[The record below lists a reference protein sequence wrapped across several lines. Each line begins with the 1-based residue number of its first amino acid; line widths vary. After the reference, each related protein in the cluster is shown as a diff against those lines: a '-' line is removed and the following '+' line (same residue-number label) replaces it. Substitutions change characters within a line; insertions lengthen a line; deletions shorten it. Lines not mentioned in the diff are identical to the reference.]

1 MPGVGLGA
9 SHSLGM
15 YEPSFTAES
24 CVHAVSTIHAAC
36 LGNTSGLQICPPLR
50 YDAGPMILRSS
61 SMGHRMIWLD
71 TCHVDEDLFHWFPTA
86 RCKKAFS
93 QCSPARC
100 WLELS
105 REGERFGES
114 LVYL

>member
-1 MPGVGLGA
+1 M
-9 SHSLGM
+9 H
-15 YEPSFTAES
+15 
-24 CVHAVSTIHAAC
+24 AC
-36 LGNTSGLQICPPLR
+36 LGNTSGLQVCPPLR
-50 YDAGPMILRSS
+50 YDAGPVILRSS
-61 SMGHRMIWLD
+61 PMGHRVIWLD
-71 TCHVDEDLFHWFPTA
+71 TCHVYEDFFHWFSNA

-105 REGERFGES
+105 RKGERSGES